1 MCKWISIRVRD
12 EEKVW
17 NELVYCIEG
26 TVSQWGKI
34 MQYAYDLHVIV
45 CKTFSRLSS
54 AFDKVFREYLVQ
66 TVDRVKMAFSNL
78 CRNDLT
84 SVSLFAYHIYRVP
97 CLKPRTI
104 DRYEH

>member
-1 MCKWISIRVRD
+1 MIRKKKCVNGFQYESEMKKYSLELISILYRR
-12 EEKVW
+12 
-17 NELVYCIEG
+17 NSL
-26 TVSQWGKI
+26 TVGKKI

-84 SVSLFAYHIYRVP
+84 SVSLFA
-97 CLKPRTI
+97 
-104 DRYEH
+104 

>member
-1 MCKWISIRVRD
+1 
-12 EEKVW
+12 
-17 NELVYCIEG
+17 
-26 TVSQWGKI
+26 

-45 CKTFSRLSS
+45 YKTFSRLSS

-97 CLKPRTI
+97 CSKPRTI